1 MGSGRIT
8 PNSITV
14 HWEEVACLDQ
24 NGEITGYIA
33 RAMSNGRAERTAEVG
48 SGAREATMSGLTPS
62 TEYIVQVAAVN
73 SAGTGPY
80 SHITVYKTKG
90 SNTSLVVSNQP
101 SSLPFLY
108 LSL

>member
-33 RAMSNGRAERTAEVG
+33 RAMSNGRAERTAKVG
-48 SGAREATMSGLTPS
+48 SGAREAMLSGLTPS
-62 TEYIVQVAAVN
+62 TEYIVQVAAVK
-73 SAGTGPY
+73 
-80 SHITVYKTKG
+80 TVLVLDLTAI
-90 SNTSLVVSNQP
+90 SLCIKQKVAT
-101 SSLPFLY
+101 LL
-108 LSL
+108 

>member
-1 MGSGRIT
+1 MLLPSIVPSGPPESVASGRIT

-24 NGEITGYIA
+24 NGDITGYIA
-33 RAMSNGRAERTAEVG
+33 RAMSNGRVEGAAEVG
-48 SGAREATMSGLTPS
+48 SGAIEAMLSGLTPS

-80 SHITVYKTKG
+80 HCV
-90 SNTSLVVSNQP
+90 
-101 SSLPFLY
+101 
-108 LSL
+108 